1 MTTTAVYKILKKDIE
16 RGPRGFPGPGGPAGG
31 TFIHSE
37 LNNLDYAT
45 AGHTGF
51 ATAAQGALAD
61 AALPA
66 ANYTAADVLAKLLT
80 VDGTGSLLDAD
91 KLDGQEGAW
100 YAPIDSPEFTTLV
113 SLTGATNP
121 NYRVT
126 DSTNSVITKL
136 QSLDLQGLVGTE
148 SNHDFQIRTNNVIV
162 ALFDTDGNVQEPN
175 FTAGFAA
182 AGGTNWQITAAGD
195 ASFDD
200 LLVRG
205 SARFRE
211 LIIDQLSVIGGS
223 TLQSA
228 ARGKIASINVGDST
242 VTLEDPYD
250 NGVCAFE
257 SDDFFWSKNVDIDN
271 STAVTD
277 CQGQITN
284 VTGLVLTLDFG
295 VADANGAIGDLSVG
309 DILVQRGNEDDSSG
323 AEDRQNLIYTT
334 VSDADAPF
342 RRVLSGIDSLAAFT
356 DLDNVVLQDGNLENL
371 AGHDIVPVN
380 PGYGLYS
387 SNVYLSG
394 EMRLPDAGLS
404 SVVTGGDDVRIWA
417 GDTYANR
424 AIADF
429 NVTESGALTATGVAE
444 FGTAAINLGDG
455 AMNVAIQ
462 GSDIWENALNGFS
475 YLKINRIGYDGGA
488 TQFRGLVIYDGK
500 AHKAITYD
508 PTADPSFIIGNS
520 GDPLDVNTK
529 IYGTLTL
536 EDALT
541 VKGATEFDSTVQMD
555 GAVTINEDALCNKDL
570 RISAPG
576 YLRVSSYT
584 TVQRNALSSVPNGTI
599 IYDSTTDQ
607 FSGMC
612 GGTWYYFTMY

>member
-394 EMRLPDAGLS
+394 KIVATEGAVGGFVIDADAIYSGVKHDADNYAASAGDMTLNEDGSFHTSTFYINADGIVGISQAQPHWVPKVAGTTVRNSHDAIANDLVYFYKKIKTITLPNGLNG
-404 SVVTGGDDVRIWA
+404 VVRVYFDLASETGGDIVYGKVYHNGVAVGAEHTSTNTGYTTFNDVLTIDWGL
-417 GDTYANR
+417 GDTCELWIQCGVVGTSVYVKNFR
-424 AIADF
+424 IAYDD
-429 NVTESGALTATGVAE
+429 
-444 FGTAAINLGDG
+444 GTPI
-455 AMNVAIQ
+455 V
-462 GSDIWENALNGFS
+462 
-475 YLKINRIGYDGGA
+475 
-488 TQFRGLVIYDGK
+488 
-500 AHKAITYD
+500 
-508 PTADPSFIIGNS
+508 
-520 GDPLDVNTK
+520 
-529 IYGTLTL
+529 
-536 EDALT
+536 
-541 VKGATEFDSTVQMD
+541 
-555 GAVTINEDALCNKDL
+555 AVTSIN
-570 RISAPG
+570 S
-576 YLRVSSYT
+576 
-584 TVQRNALSSVPNGTI
+584 
-599 IYDSTTDQ
+599 
-607 FSGMC
+607 
-612 GGTWYYFTMY
+612 